1 MQKQLTFDIK
11 AFDLVPP
18 VSNTGAQTT
27 GQRIL
32 IDWFAFTLPFDADI
46 YTVLGIPGNEW
57 VPLQTKTLGYSTMYL
72 HGDMRVYT
80 SEREDMGI
88 HCELS
93 GNACRAYEFFMEG
106 KWADLIQR
114 IRENNGHFSRIDLAV
129 DDFDGLFS
137 LKDIEQKI
145 LAGEVVSYFRKSRI
159 LKEYSLGQQDNLGET
174 IYFGSP
180 QSRIRV
186 RIYDK
191 AIETLLK
198 EQASKEADAI
208 TKESKAKVP
217 KKIRQENK
225 QLREENYR
233 QERLNLDQVWLRTE
247 IQSRDQRAEM
257 IANYIFTESEVGK
270 IAFGILKNY
279 INFVEHSDTDSR
291 KCRWQTSNFWTKFL
305 GEVEK
310 LKLTTEKQKRTIKQV
325 KDWIVRQVAPS
336 LALLSLDKNLKA
348 NLEQVCEI
356 TMLAMNRLKKSHYQ
370 MVLAS

>member
-11 AFDLVPP
+11 ASDLVPP
-18 VSNTGAQTT
+18 VSNTGAQST

-57 VPLQTKTLGYSTMYL
+57 TPIQTKALGYSTMYL

-93 GNACRAYEFFMEG
+93 GNACRAYEFFMDG

-114 IRENNGHFSRIDLAV
+114 IRENSGHFSRIDLAV
-129 DDFDGLFS
+129 DDFDGVFS
-137 LKDIEQKI
+137 LADIEQKI
-145 LAGEVVSYFRKSRI
+145 LTGEVVSHFRKGRI
-159 LKEYSLGQQDNLGET
+159 LKEYSLGEKDNLGET

-180 QSRIRV
+180 QSLIRV

-208 TKESKAKVP
+208 TRESKAKVP
-217 KKIRQENK
+217 KKLRTENK
-225 QLREENYR
+225 KLREENYR
-233 QERLNLDQVWLRTE
+233 QERLNLDHVWLRTE
-247 IQSRDQRAEM
+247 IQSRDERSEM
-257 IANYIFTESEVGK
+257 IANYLFNESDVGK

-279 INFVEHSDTDSR
+279 LNFVDPSATDQNKS
-291 KCRWQTSNFWTKFL
+291 RWQVSDFWTKFL

-310 LKLTTEKQKRTIKQV
+310 LKLTTEKKKRTLKQV

-336 LALLSLDKNLKA
+336 LALLSLDKNLIA